1 MGLRAI
7 DLYEEKPLCAA
18 APKQPSVLEL
28 KNASSS
34 FKKQP
39 VLSDISLQAA
49 PGDSIAVA
57 GHNGAGKTTFSRA
70 LCGLHR
76 ETTGS
81 YLWNGKPQK
90 PKERMERA
98 YMVIQDVNYQLF
110 AESAAAECTFGI
122 KHPDTALAE
131 GAAVFLPDS
140 PSAIG
145 GLAILVHSQPG
156 LADRITVR
164 KCL

>member
-18 APKQPSVLEL
+18 APKQPPVLEL

-39 VLSDISLQAA
+39 ILSDISLQAA

-98 YMVIQDVNYQLF
+98 YMVI
-110 AESAAAECTFGI
+110 
-122 KHPDTALAE
+122 
-131 GAAVFLPDS
+131 
-140 PSAIG
+140 
-145 GLAILVHSQPG
+145 
-156 LADRITVR
+156 
-164 KCL
+164 